1 MLTEKRFSQ
10 ILAIVDKEGSVTVT
24 DLVQRLDISESTVR
38 RDLAAM
44 DGKGMLVKVYG
55 GAISLNSPKM
65 TVLDESIVKRK
76 GQFAEEKR
84 RIAKYAASLIREDD
98 FIYLDAGTTTE
109 MMLDYITRRGA
120 VFVTDAVN
128 HALRLSAMG
137 FRVCLLGGE
146 IKSVTEIVLGEDAL
160 RMLSK
165 FRFTKGFFGTNG
177 ISLTGGFSTPDPR
190 EAAVKAAALSACRQS
205 YILADESK
213 FRTESNVR
221 FAHYDDATV
230 ITNWIPD
237 GEWKKQDN
245 IVTV

>member
-1 MLTEKRFSQ
+1 MANT
-10 ILAIVDKEGSVTVT
+10 T
-24 DLVQRLDISESTVR
+24 
-38 RDLAAM
+38 
-44 DGKGMLVKVYG
+44 
-55 GAISLNSPKM
+55 
-65 TVLDESIVKRK
+65 
-76 GQFAEEKR
+76 
-84 RIAKYAASLIREDD
+84 
-98 FIYLDAGTTTE
+98 DAGTVYTFTFTYKASKDSAWLPE
-109 MMLDYITRRGA
+109 STATVVINGTGTRTSEELPISFIGSGDTFSA

-230 ITNWIPD
+230 ITNRVPD

-245 IVTV
+245 IITV